1 MDKRAV
7 KPVSYFVR
15 LLQALFISAV
25 LLAPAL
31 GQIHKT
37 VHALDDCPPS
47 EQVLFSEHAKDSLEC
62 QALDHL
68 GSGEALQSAAVIVA
82 SVRPIDGLQWPLI
95 EKSLQAPVLFFS
107 ARAPPLLL

>member
-1 MDKRAV
+1 
-7 KPVSYFVR
+7 VSYFVR
-15 LLQALFISAV
+15 LLQALFICAV

-68 GSGEALQSAAVIVA
+68 GSGEALQSAAATMA
-82 SVRPIDGLQWPLI
+82 SLRPIDGLQWPLI

-107 ARAPPLLL
+107 ARAPPLFL

>member
-1 MDKRAV
+1 
-7 KPVSYFVR
+7 VSYFVR

-37 VHALDDCPPS
+37 VHALDDSPTS
-47 EQVLFSEHAKDSLEC
+47 EQELFSEHEKGSVAC

-68 GSGEALQSAAVIVA
+68 GSGEALQSAAA
-82 SVRPIDGLQWPLI
+82 SMASLRPIDVLQWPLI

-107 ARAPPLLL
+107 ARAPPLFL

>member
-1 MDKRAV
+1 M
-7 KPVSYFVR
+7 KPVSYFGR

-37 VHALDDCPPS
+37 LHALHESPTSD
-47 EQVLFSEHAKDSLEC
+47 QVIFSEHAKDSLEC

-107 ARAPPLLL
+107 ARAPPLFL

>member
-1 MDKRAV
+1 V

-15 LLQALFISAV
+15 LLQALFICAV

-37 VHALDDCPPS
+37 VHALDDRPPS

-82 SVRPIDGLQWPLI
+82 RVRPIDGLQWPLI

-107 ARAPPLLL
+107 ARAPPLFL

>member
-1 MDKRAV
+1 M

-47 EQVLFSEHAKDSLEC
+47 EQVLFSEHAKNSLEC

-68 GSGEALQSAAVIVA
+68 GSGEALQSAAATMA
-82 SVRPIDGLQWPLI
+82 SLRPIDGLQWPLI

-107 ARAPPLLL
+107 ARAPPLFL

>member
-25 LLAPAL
+25 LLAPAI
-31 GQIHKT
+31 GQIHKA
-37 VHALDDCPPS
+37 VHALDDGPS
-47 EQVLFSEHAKDSLEC
+47 SDKVLFSEHEKGSVVC

-68 GSGEALQSAAVIVA
+68 GSGEALQSAAVITA
-82 SVRPIDGLQWPLI
+82 SLRALDGLQWPLI
-95 EKSLQAPVLFFS
+95 EKSLQAPVLFFA
-107 ARAPPLLL
+107 ARAPPLFL

>member
-1 MDKRAV
+1 M

-82 SVRPIDGLQWPLI
+82 CVRPIDGLQWPLI
-95 EKSLQAPVLFFS
+95 EKRLQAPVLFFS
-107 ARAPPLLL
+107 ARAPPLFL

>member
-25 LLAPAL
+25 LLAPAI

-37 VHALDDCPPS
+37 VHALDDCPTS
-47 EQVLFSEHAKDSLEC
+47 DSSGIEFWF
-62 QALDHL
+62 HL
-68 GSGEALQSAAVIVA
+68 A
-82 SVRPIDGLQWPLI
+82 SSSYSVYCYYYDIQ
-95 EKSLQAPVLFFS
+95 
-107 ARAPPLLL
+107 

>member
-1 MDKRAV
+1 V

-15 LLQALFISAV
+15 LLQALFICAV

-37 VHALDDCPPS
+37 VHARHDSSNS
-47 EQVLFSEHAKDSLEC
+47 EKVLFSEHAKDSLAC

-68 GSGEALQSAAVIVA
+68 GSGEALQSAAVILA
-82 SVRPIDGLQWPLI
+82 SVRPIDGLPWPLI

-107 ARAPPLLL
+107 ARAPPLFL